1 VTFPLSARGPFS
13 LAETAR
19 FQGIFPAFAS
29 GPRADFAFPADGTW
43 TTVGVRVTDDL
54 TGHIVANPGDLPADL
69 IAAQVSRIL
78 SLDIDGSGF
87 AEIGVRDE
95 VIGDLQ
101 KQFPGL
107 RPVLFGSPYE
117 AAAWALL
124 CHRIS
129 MKQAATLR
137 RRLSEELGDTVDFGD
152 HKLAAFPPP
161 DRLATLEP
169 MPGMMLRKVE
179 NLRALG
185 EAALSGD
192 LDADLLRDMT
202 IEQALTHLRKLQGIG
217 PFSAELT
224 LIRGAGVADL
234 FPRETP
240 RLRTVMAELY
250 DLGPEPAVAQLDAI
264 SQGWRPYRSWATFL
278 LRQVGS

>member
-1 VTFPLSARGPFS
+1 MTFPLSARGPFA
-13 LAETAR
+13 LAEAAR
-19 FQGIFPAFAS
+19 FQGTFPAFA
-29 GPRADFAFPADGTW
+29 GGARAEFAFPADGVW

-54 TGHIVANPGDLPADL
+54 TGHIVANPGDLPADA
-69 IAAQVSRIL
+69 IARNVSRIL
-78 SLDIDGSGF
+78 SLDVDGRGF
-87 AEIGVRDE
+87 AEVGRRDE

-101 KQFPGL
+101 RQFPGL

-152 HKLAAFPPP
+152 HTLAAFPPP

-169 MPGMMLRKVE
+169 MPGMMIRKVE

-185 EAALSGD
+185 EAALAGD
-192 LDADLLRDMT
+192 LDADLLRDMPV
-202 IEQALTHLRKLQGIG
+202 EQALTHLKKLQGIG

-224 LIRGAGVADL
+224 LIRGAGVPDL

-240 RLRTVMAELY
+240 RLRTVMAQLY
-250 DLGPEPAVAQLDAI
+250 DLGPEPALAQLDAI
-264 SQGWRPYRSWATFL
+264 AQAWRPYRSWATFL
-278 LRQVGS
+278 LRNVDI

>member
-1 VTFPLSARGPFS
+1 MTFPLSARGPFS
-13 LAETAR
+13 LAEAAR
-19 FQGIFPAFAS
+19 FQAIFPAFAS
-29 GPRADFAFPADGTW
+29 GARADFAFPADGAW

-54 TGHIVANPGDLPADL
+54 TGHIVANPGDLPADQ

-87 AEIGVRDE
+87 AEVGTRDE

-129 MKQAATLR
+129 MRQAATLR
-137 RRLSEELGDTVDFGD
+137 RRLSEDLGETVDFGD
-152 HKLAAFPPP
+152 HRLAAFPPP
-161 DRLATLEP
+161 QRLATLEP
-169 MPGMMLRKVE
+169 MPGMMIRKVE

-185 EAALSGD
+185 EAALAGD

-202 IEQALTHLRKLQGIG
+202 IEQAMAHLRKLQGIG

-240 RLRTVMAELY
+240 HLRTTMARLY
-250 DLGPEPAVAQLDAI
+250 DLGPEPASAQLDAI
-264 SQGWRPYRSWATFL
+264 SQSWRPYRSWASFL
-278 LRQVGS
+278 LRQAGS